1 MAAAISAWQPFTSER
16 HAQFDEKEVQAR
28 RDAIAN
34 TVLKAGPIGIMILGG
49 DHDLTENVKRVI
61 QAKCEYSR
69 VTLMRYSEIGG

>member
-1 MAAAISAWQPFTSER
+1 M
-16 HAQFDEKEVQAR
+16 QAR

-34 TVLKAGPIGIMILGG
+34 TVLKAGPIMILGG
-49 DHDLTENVKRVI
+49 DHELTENVKRVI